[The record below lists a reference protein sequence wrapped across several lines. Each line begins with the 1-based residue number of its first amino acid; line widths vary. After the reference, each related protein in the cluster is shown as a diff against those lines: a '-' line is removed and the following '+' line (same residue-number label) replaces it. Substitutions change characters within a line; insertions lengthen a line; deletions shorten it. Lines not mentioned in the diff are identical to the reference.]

1 LSWRRII
8 NGAHPWCASIAF
20 ITVQRIT
27 VLLNP
32 RAGTQNDAVMQRV
45 SDAFRDAGAGEPDI
59 RIIEGASVR
68 TAASEALAHGSTIL
82 VAGGGDG
89 TVSAVASAIVGS
101 DAALGILPLGTLN
114 HFAKDVGVPL
124 DLDEAVRAIAGGNIV
139 QIDVGDVNGRPFINN
154 ASVGMYASLISERQ
168 AMQRLGRRKWLAHG
182 LAAARVWRR
191 YHRLHVFLRADG
203 RERAVS
209 TPFIFVGNNEYQL
222 SGLELGGR
230 KKLDAGR
237 LHVCMA
243 PGMPRRRVARMI
255 IVAIFADICR
265 LEGFES
271 FSASEVTLDSGTA
284 RLRVSL
290 DGEVI
295 TLDSPLDFRIR
306 ARALRVIVR

>member
-59 RIIEGASVR
+59 RITEGASVR

>member
-230 KKLDAGR
+230 KMLDAGR

>member
-1 LSWRRII
+1 
-8 NGAHPWCASIAF
+8 
-20 ITVQRIT
+20 
-27 VLLNP
+27 
-32 RAGTQNDAVMQRV
+32 MQRV

-168 AMQRLGRRKWLAHG
+168 AMQRLGRGKWLAHG

-203 RERAVS
+203 RERAVP
-209 TPFIFVGNNEYQL
+209 TPFVFVGNNEYQL

-271 FSASEVTLDSGTA
+271 FSASEVTLDGGTA

-290 DGEVI
+290 DGEII
-295 TLDSPLDFRIR
+295 TLDGPLDFRIR
-306 ARALRVIVR
+306 ARALRVIVP

>member
-8 NGAHPWCASIAF
+8 NGAHRRGAWVAF

-32 RAGTQNDAVMQRV
+32 RAGTQDDAAMERV
-45 SDAFRDAGAGEPDI
+45 NEGLRRAGAGESEL
-59 RIIEGASVR
+59 RIVEGPLVR
-68 TAASEALAHGSTIL
+68 TAAREAIARGSRIV

-89 TVSAVASAIVGS
+89 TVSSVASAIVGS

-124 DLDEAVRAIAGGNIV
+124 DLDDAIRAIGGGRTV
-139 QIDVGDVNGRPFINN
+139 RVDVGDVDGRPFINN
-154 ASVGMYASLISERQ
+154 ASVGMYASLTAERL
-168 AMQRLGRRKWLAHG
+168 AMQRLGRGKWLAHA

-191 YHRLHVFLRADG
+191 YHRLHVRLRADG
-203 RERAVS
+203 RERVVA
-209 TPFIFVGNNEYQL
+209 TPFVFVGNNEYQL
-222 SGLELGGR
+222 SGMELGGR
-230 KKLDAGR
+230 KRLDVGR

-255 IVAIFADICR
+255 VVAIFGDLCR

-271 FSASEVTLDSGTA
+271 FTASELTLDGGTA
-284 RLRVSL
+284 RLRLSL
-290 DGEVI
+290 DGEVV
-295 TLDSPLDFRIR
+295 TLDSPLEFRIR
-306 ARALRVIVR
+306 PQALRVIVP

>member
-8 NGAHPWCASIAF
+8 NGAHRRGAWVAF

-32 RAGTQNDAVMQRV
+32 RAGTQDDAAMERV
-45 SDAFRDAGAGEPDI
+45 NEGLRRAGAGESEL
-59 RIIEGASVR
+59 RIVEGPLVR
-68 TAASEALAHGSTIL
+68 TAAREAIARGSRIV

-89 TVSAVASAIVGS
+89 TVSSVASAIVGS

-124 DLDEAVRAIAGGNIV
+124 DLDDAIRAIGGGRTV
-139 QIDVGDVNGRPFINN
+139 RVDGGDVDGRPFINN
-154 ASVGMYASLISERQ
+154 ASVGMYASLTAERL
-168 AMQRLGRRKWLAHG
+168 AMQRLGRGKWLAHA

-191 YHRLHVFLRADG
+191 YHRLHVRLRADG
-203 RERAVS
+203 RERVVA
-209 TPFIFVGNNEYQL
+209 TPFVFVGNNEYQL
-222 SGLELGGR
+222 SGMELGGR
-230 KKLDAGR
+230 KRLDVGR

-255 IVAIFADICR
+255 VVAIFGDLCR

-271 FSASEVTLDSGTA
+271 FTASELTLEGGTA
-284 RLRVSL
+284 RLRLSL
-290 DGEVI
+290 DGEVV
-295 TLDSPLDFRIR
+295 TLDSPLEFRIR
-306 ARALRVIVR
+306 PQALRVIVP

>member
-1 LSWRRII
+1 MVRI
-8 NGAHPWCASIAF
+8 HR
-20 ITVQRIT
+20 TVHRIT

-32 RAGTQNDAVMQRV
+32 RAGTQDDAVVQRV
-45 SDAFRDAGAGEPDI
+45 TDAFRRAGAGELDI
-59 RIIEGASVR
+59 RIIEGPLVR
-68 TAASEALAHGSTIL
+68 TAASEARARGSTIV

-89 TVSAVASAIVGS
+89 TVSSVASAIVGS

-124 DLDEAVRAIAGGNIV
+124 DLDEAIRAIAGGRTV
-139 QIDVGDVNGRPFINN
+139 RVDTGDVNGRPFINN
-154 ASVGMYASLISERQ
+154 ASLGMYASLIAERL
-168 AMQRLGRRKWLAHG
+168 AMQRLGRGKWLAHT

-191 YHRLHVFLRADG
+191 YHRLHVRLSAHG
-203 RERAVS
+203 HERAVP
-209 TPFIFVGNNEYQL
+209 TPFVFVGNNEYQL

-230 KKLDAGR
+230 KKLDVGR

-243 PGMPRRRVARMI
+243 PRMPRRRVARMI
-255 IVAIFADICR
+255 VVAIFADIRR

-271 FSASEVTLDSGTA
+271 FTTSEVTLAAGT

-295 TLDSPLDFRIR
+295 MLDSPLEFRIR
-306 ARALRVIVR
+306 PQALRVIVP

>member
-8 NGAHPWCASIAF
+8 NGAHPYGASIAF
-20 ITVQRIT
+20 TTVQRIT

-32 RAGTQNDAVMQRV
+32 RAGTQNDAMVQRV
-45 SDAFRDAGAGEPDI
+45 SDAFRGASAGEPDV
-59 RIIEGASVR
+59 RIIDGPLVR

-89 TVSAVASAIVGS
+89 TVSSVASAIVGR

-124 DLDEAVRAIAGGNIV
+124 DFDDAIRAVAGGRTV
-139 QIDVGDVNGRPFINN
+139 WVDAGDVNGRPFINN
-154 ASVGMYASLISERQ
+154 ASVGMYASLIAERQ

-182 LAAARVWRR
+182 LATARVWRR
-191 YHRLHVFLRADG
+191 YRRLRALIAADG
-203 RERAVS
+203 RERAVR
-209 TPFIFVGNNEYQL
+209 TPFVFIGNNEYQL

-230 KKLDAGR
+230 TKLDAGR

-255 IVAIFADICR
+255 IVAIFGDLCR

-271 FSASEVTLDSGTA
+271 FTASEVTLDAGTA
-284 RLRVSL
+284 QLRVSL

-295 TLDSPLDFRIR
+295 TLDNPLDFRIR
-306 ARALRVIVR
+306 RRALRVIVP

>member
-203 RERAVS
+203 RERAVP
-209 TPFIFVGNNEYQL
+209 TPFVFVGNNEYQL

-265 LEGFES
+265 VEGFES

>member
-1 LSWRRII
+1 MASYYERR
-8 NGAHPWCASIAF
+8 ASRPRIGPL

-32 RAGTQNDAVMQRV
+32 RAGTQDDAAVERV
-45 SDAFRDAGAGEPDI
+45 TEAFGRARAGEPEI
-59 RIIEGASVR
+59 RIVEGPLVR
-68 TAASEALAHGSTIL
+68 TAVSDALAHGSTIL

-89 TVSAVASAIVGS
+89 TVSSVASALVGS

-114 HFAKDVGVPL
+114 HFAKDLGVPL
-124 DLDEAVRAIAGGNIV
+124 DLDEAVRVVAAGRV
-139 QIDVGDVNGRPFINN
+139 VRVDVAEVNGRPFINN
-154 ASVGMYASLISERQ
+154 ASVGMYASLIAERQ

-191 YHRLHVFLRADG
+191 YHRLHVLLGADG
-203 RERAVS
+203 RQRGVR
-209 TPFIFVGNNEYQL
+209 TPFVFIGNNEYQL

-230 KKLDAGR
+230 TNLDAGR

-255 IVAIFADICR
+255 LVAIFGDVCE
-265 LEGFES
+265 LEGFEA
-271 FSASEVTLDSGTA
+271 FTASEVTLDGGTP

-290 DGEVI
+290 DGEVV
-295 TLDSPLDFRIR
+295 TLDNPLTFRVR
-306 ARALRVIVR
+306 PRALPVIVP

>member
-8 NGAHPWCASIAF
+8 GRAHPWCASIAF

-32 RAGTQNDAVMQRV
+32 RAGTQDDAVVQRV
-45 SDAFRDAGAGEPDI
+45 TDAFRRAGAGEPDI
-59 RIIEGASVR
+59 RIIEGPLVR
-68 TAASEALAHGSTIL
+68 TAASEASARGSPIV

-89 TVSAVASAIVGS
+89 TVSSVASAIVGS

-124 DLDEAVRAIAGGNIV
+124 DHDDAIRAIVGGRTV
-139 QIDVGDVNGRPFINN
+139 RVDTGDVNGRPFINN
-154 ASVGMYASLISERQ
+154 ASVGMYASLITERL
-168 AMQRLGRRKWLAHG
+168 AMQRLGRGKWLAHA

-191 YHRLHVFLRADG
+191 YQRLHVRLCADG
-203 RERAVS
+203 HERAVP
-209 TPFIFVGNNEYQL
+209 TPFVFVGNNEYQL

-230 KKLDAGR
+230 KNLDVGR

-243 PGMPRRRVARMI
+243 PRMPRRRVARMI
-255 IVAIFADICR
+255 VVAIFADIRR

-271 FSASEVTLDSGTA
+271 FTSSEVTLDAGT

-295 TLDSPLDFRIR
+295 MLDSPIEFRIR
-306 ARALRVIVR
+306 PRALRVIVP

>member
-306 ARALRVIVR
+306 ARALQVIVR